1 MTAERAYKNITAQTL
16 DLLREAIVHAE
27 YQPGHKLRIDQ
38 LAKSLSVSIGA
49 VREALSRLTAEGLV
63 VAEPNKGFIV
73 APISRRDLEDLT
85 AVRVEVE
92 STCLEQ
98 AIEHGDVDWEGRILS
113 SHHKL
118 RALGNAYM
126 QPGTDAARQWHE
138 LHETF
143 HDVLASACPN
153 TWWLWLR
160 RRLYVQSERYRR
172 ISGPIDGTQ
181 RDIVAEHE
189 AIANAALARDA
200 VAARKAMTMHLARTT
215 EIILSSDFLSEENED
230 KQSGGAIPRVIER
243 ASIPRMTEII
253 QRREAR

>member
-27 YQPGHKLRIDQ
+27 YQPGQKLRIDQ

-85 AVRVEVE
+85 AVRIEVE

-138 LHETF
+138 LHDFISSRSVTAGSR
-143 HDVLASACPN
+143 DRSTVPSATSSSSMKPSPM
-153 TWWLWLR
+153 R
-160 RRLYVQSERYRR
+160 RWRATRLPRERR
-172 ISGPIDGTQ
+172 
-181 RDIVAEHE
+181 
-189 AIANAALARDA
+189 
-200 VAARKAMTMHLARTT
+200 
-215 EIILSSDFLSEENED
+215 
-230 KQSGGAIPRVIER
+230 
-243 ASIPRMTEII
+243 
-253 QRREAR
+253 